1 MTDGSITFSTELDN
15 GDLEKELARLKKKVL
30 RLEEDL
36 TVGTSKKNALAEK
49 LKLAREEYKKLQAD
63 MTVSGGGKIVRSDE
77 TLSQMLELGNTIKET
92 EAAIKKQNRA
102 LEETQMKL
110 DGVKARYG
118 EVAREASKLQSP
130 QTGQGGGAA
139 SAADQAANKMESV
152 IARMRALVSEG
163 ANSIKLGL
171 LGIAN
176 GFKRMAQKGISAVGG
191 LSKSIASL
199 MKDGLKKLIA
209 YSGKA
214 AKSLLSLIK
223 GSNKANGSFASG
235 IKTMLKYSLGIRSLY
250 ALVNKLRSA
259 LTEGFKNLAQYSDT
273 TNKSISMV
281 MSALTQL
288 KNSLATAFAP
298 ILTTVAPILTQFIN
312 MLSTAADYVARL
324 TAALT
329 GQTSYTRAVAVQEDY
344 AASLENTA
352 SAADDAAGSLAGF
365 DEINTIATENTAS
378 ASGSSGSV
386 SPSEMFEEVAIE
398 PLSFDSWGE
407 AFSAM
412 LDSIL
417 NNGIPKLKEAFSSFA
432 NWLNG
437 FSANLYETFTFPGVQ
452 DKVALLGSELA
463 ASLNGLVNQ
472 IDWATMGGALGAG
485 LNTALGFLVSFI
497 YTFDWLNLGASLAT
511 MANHAIAEI
520 DWYAFGQLLWAK
532 FKIALETLAGFLLN
546 LDMKQLAESAS
557 NIVKGFFNSM
567 TETLQNIDWFALGE
581 QVKEFLIN
589 VDWAGVAESV
599 FTAIGAAF
607 GAAVAFLWGLIHDA
621 WEQVI
626 NWWYDV
632 AFEDGKFTI
641 TGLLEGIWEVIKSIG
656 TWIYDHIFLPFING
670 FKSVFGIHSPST
682 VMAEMG
688 VYIMQGL
695 LNGVTSMISSVVS
708 VFSTLWSKIQ
718 DVFAHISDWFKDKFS
733 AAWQTVKDVFSSGGE
748 IFDGIKDGILEGLKA
763 VINALISGINKVI
776 SVPFNGINSALK
788 TIKSVDILGIKPFS
802 WINTISIPQIPALAT
817 GAVIPPNREFLA
829 VLGDQTSGNNI
840 EAPEGLIRQIVR
852 EEAGGNDNTALLQAI
867 LEAIKAGKVMM
878 VDKRVLAR
886 VAAEG
891 INDLTVAAGKPVLL
905 I

>member
-1 MTDGSITFSTELDN
+1 MTTNADGSVVIEFDADASDVEKKIGRLKTEIQNLKTKIS
-15 GDLEKELARLKKKVL
+15 EKEFKHNAIVEQAQAMEAGIKKAEAEVEKFRTAWLNSQTPASEDQYNRSIEKLAQMNAEYQKIIVSADKLAASIAEDEQN
-30 RLEEDL
+30 LEAMQYAGGEL
-36 TVGTSKKNALAEK
+36 QAEVNNLSNSLSVGKAKAAEK
-49 LKLAREEYKKLQAD
+49 LKSILRKIK
-63 MTVSGGGKIVRSDE
+63 TVVSK
-77 TLSQMLELGNTIKET
+77 
-92 EAAIKKQNRA
+92 
-102 LEETQMKL
+102 
-110 DGVKARYG
+110 
-118 EVAREASKLQSP
+118 ASKS
-130 QTGQGGGAA
+130 
-139 SAADQAANKMESV
+139 
-152 IARMRALVSEG
+152 
-163 ANSIKLGL
+163 
-171 LGIAN
+171 
-176 GFKRMAQKGISAVGG
+176 F
-191 LSKSIASL
+191 
-199 MKDGLKKLIA
+199 
-209 YSGKA
+209 
-214 AKSLLSLIK
+214 LSLFK
-223 GSNKANGSFASG
+223 SSNKANSSFASG
-235 IKTMLKYSLGIRSLY
+235 IKTMLKYSLGIRGLY
-250 ALVNKLRSA
+250 ALISKLRA
-259 LTEGFKNLAQYSDT
+259 AMVDGFKNLSQYSEA
-273 TNKSISMV
+273 TNKSISMIT
-281 MSALTQL
+281 SALTQL
-288 KNSLATAFAP
+288 KNSLATAFSP

-352 SAADDAAGSLAGF
+352 SAADDAAGALAGF
-365 DEINTIATENTAS
+365 DEINTIAVENTAS
-378 ASGSSGSV
+378 TSGSSGSV

-398 PLSFDSWGE
+398 PLSFGSWGE

-417 NNGIPKLKEAFSSFA
+417 NNGIPKLKEAFSSFS

-437 FSANLYETFTFPGVQ
+437 FSANLYEMFTFPGVQ
-452 DKVALLGSELA
+452 EKVALLGSELA
-463 ASLNGLVNQ
+463 AALNGLVNQ
-472 IDWATMGGALGAG
+472 VNWETLGDALGSG

-497 YTFDWLNLGASLAT
+497 YSFDWLNLGANLAT
-511 MANHAIAEI
+511 MFNHAIEKI
-520 DWYAFGQLLWAK
+520 DWYSFGRLLWAK

-557 NIVKGFFNSM
+557 NIAKGFFDSM
-567 TETLQNIDWFALGE
+567 TETIQNIDWFALGE

-607 GAAVAFLWGLIHDA
+607 GAAAAFLWGLIHDA
-621 WEQVI
+621 WQQVV
-626 NWWYDV
+626 NWWHEV
-632 AFEDGKFTI
+632 AYEDGEFTI
-641 TGLLEGIWEVIKSIG
+641 TGLLEGIWNVIKNIG
-656 TWIYDHIFLPFING
+656 SWLKEHVVDPFVNG
-670 FKSVFGIHSPST
+670 FKSLFGIHSPST
-682 VMAEMG
+682 VMAELG

-695 LNGVTSMISSVVS
+695 LNGVTSMISSVVF

-733 AAWQTVKDVFSSGGE
+733 AAWQAVKDVFSSGGE

-788 TIKSVDILGIKPFS
+788 LIKSVDILGIKPFS

-852 EEAGGNDNTALLQAI
+852 EEAGGNNTALLQAI

-886 VAAEG
+886 IAAEG
-891 INDLTVAAGKPVLL
+891 INDMTIAAGKPVLL